1 MRREGARS
9 ARFFDSRRPWPAASD
24 RELTQINPDG
34 PQSPYRHAMSPPRGP
49 YPDGQE
55 RLAVL
60 SPRERQVLTL
70 IARGKSA
77 KGIGLI
83 LKISPRTVN
92 VHSASII
99 RKLGADNRLQ
109 AVAIAVRA
117 GLLAKDR

>member
-1 MRREGARS
+1 MNSWRRADPG
-9 ARFFDSRRPWPAASD
+9 D
-24 RELTQINPDG
+24 RG
-34 PQSPYRHAMSPPRGP
+34 K
-49 YPDGQE
+49 
-55 RLAVL
+55 LAGL
-60 SPRERQVLTL
+60 SPRERQVLGL

-99 RKLGADNRLQ
+99 RKLGAENRLQ

-117 GLLAKDR
+117 GLLAPDR

>member
-1 MRREGARS
+1 MSSLRDTHADDRRK
-9 ARFFDSRRPWPAASD
+9 
-24 RELTQINPDG
+24 
-34 PQSPYRHAMSPPRGP
+34 
-49 YPDGQE
+49 
-55 RLAVL
+55 LAEL
-60 SPRERQVLTL
+60 SPRERQVLGL

-99 RKLGADNRLQ
+99 RKLGAENRLQ

-117 GLLAKDR
+117 GLLAPND